1 MKDVRFHGNFNV
13 LDNVFI
19 KENHQSNFLNT
30 PPNFTTNATIE
41 YNNIK
46 INIILTKIEI
56 QNTKTLFHFDK
67 THQHK
72 FPEHIQNC
80 MIKFTWPLKQ
90 PQLQNNRA
98 SLYTNVESGYSA
110 KKSFPSTYNAVY
122 QYGPQRG
129 RSQTTPMIA

>member
-30 PPNFTTNATIE
+30 PRDFTTNATIE

-56 QNTKTLFHFDK
+56 QNTKTLFYFDK

-90 PQLQNNRA
+90 PQNNRA

>member
-19 KENHQSNFLNT
+19 KENHQTNFLNT
-30 PPNFTTNATIE
+30 PTDFNTNATIE

-46 INIILTKIEI
+46 INIILKKIEI

-67 THQHK
+67 THPYK

-80 MIKFTWPLKQ
+80 MIKFTWPVKQ

-110 KKSFPSTYNAVY
+110 KKTFPSTYNAVY

>member
-1 MKDVRFHGNFNV
+1 MRDVRFNGNFSV

-19 KENHQSNFLNT
+19 KENHQTNFTNT
-30 PPNFTTNATIE
+30 PPNFKADATIE

-46 INIILTKIEI
+46 INIILKKIEI

-67 THQHK
+67 THPHK
-72 FPEHIQNC
+72 FPENIQNC
-80 MIKFTWPLKQ
+80 SIKICWPLQ
-90 PQLQNNRA
+90 RPAN
-98 SLYTNVESGYSA
+98 LYTNVESGYSA

>member
-1 MKDVRFHGNFNV
+1 MRDVRFNGNFTV
-13 LDNVFI
+13 LDSVFT
-19 KENHQSNFLNT
+19 KENHQTNFTNT
-30 PPNFTTNATIE
+30 PRNFTANATIE

-72 FPEHIQNC
+72 FPESVQNC
-80 MIKFTWPLKQ
+80 VIKFKWPFK
-90 PQLQNNRA
+90 NNHPA
-98 SLYTNVESGYSA
+98 NFYTNVESGYSA
-110 KKSFPSTYNAVY
+110 KSFPSTYSAIY

-129 RSQTTPMIA
+129 RSQTTPMVAL